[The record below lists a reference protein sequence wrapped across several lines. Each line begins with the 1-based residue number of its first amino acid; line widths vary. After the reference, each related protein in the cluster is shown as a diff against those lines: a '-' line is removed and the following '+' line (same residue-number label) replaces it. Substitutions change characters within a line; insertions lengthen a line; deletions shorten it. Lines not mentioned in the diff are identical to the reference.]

1 MPELEQDAWLPT
13 RLAKLGVFIEVEKKI
28 YDAYTTMI
36 RDWLEGIAESVLEGG
51 VNPLGVYSMTSKW
64 LDKITE
70 FAQKVITWALGK
82 AYQWALGESYEFT
95 NRPFVQQYIE
105 ESKNRLVKTPDQV
118 YEKVKAAVATGT
130 AEGQSIPE
138 IAKQI
143 KTDLLD
149 SGAPYW
155 KNRAVTVARTET
167 IGAYNGGA
175 NDAFG
180 VIVGEFPE
188 DEFEKIW
195 LATDDTRTRHTH
207 NEADGQRVSYSA
219 DFSVGGHQMGFPGD
233 PRGPAEEVIN
243 CRCTMLLVEHG
254 EEVDYSNK
262 GFKGLTA
269 SVSTLP
275 PPQTAPALIAAAVP
289 FVKPDLAA
297 LIAAAWISGDWKL
310 HATCSTTFC
319 RTPLHPGPCKGWK
332 HTLKKVAPGVYDAL
346 EAARIAKLEAKRKA
360 KVTALKDAGKPI
372 PSALLK
378 KITSLP
384 TKAGPYDPTPDQ
396 KPLSDATEKKLADVA
411 AKTKKAFEKK
421 APATDAE
428 KKLVEGMAHSPW
440 NHNNEA
446 ILAAFDKLSRE
457 DFKSLDAPTRAKAAD
472 LLKFIGNNPNVSD
485 DQRQKVID
493 ISARWVGPDATPL
506 PIGTPKQLDVM
517 KAVQKGGYPEV
528 AEAAKGLTPS
538 ELSGLPKTDQE
549 HIKKAIKMA
558 AKIAK
563 EKAAASGPIDGDGDG
578 KLNEG
583 DEKAI
588 AALPPGAQLLVNK
601 DGKPVA
607 AKNSFGDF
615 MTWKGDAWITAG
627 PTNQKS
633 LKEMLSNGDL
643 KPAGYDKEKDLAL
656 LKQQYEKGQ
665 MTKAEYEFEKAN
677 IEAGKPTPAG
687 QPIIPPSDITDAA
700 NNAAMMAFA
709 PSNFTQEERIEAY
722 GELTQADVDSMN
734 TQDTSNL
741 IDDVLALQAQG
752 LSPAKA
758 KTLDKVYD
766 LISKQAF
773 PDQPAGKKADLFEVF
788 GPDGNPDHKQAVDAI
803 EGASQADWN
812 NLPKKEKL
820 NVLDHL
826 EDAQNNGEP
835 GAKEALAKVEALM
848 LSQKKPADVGA
859 DAQGVDSAALPT
871 SSVDP
876 DKIGKLDGPN
886 DAAVKQALD
895 VTNNTYKY
903 SFDQIIGA
911 YTELTKKDFD
921 SLTKVDQ
928 KTIAEKVKGFA
939 SSPILTEAQRN
950 KAASLAT
957 SLGSKYPHG
966 SSSQVA
972 LVKALANSNAAN
984 ILKAAENLTADEYT
998 GLAEVHQ
1005 QGIKD
1010 AVKVGINNPDLTNS
1024 ATAVG
1029 LAFLGGKPKPTIN
1042 IPSVNAIAND
1052 ANSGGTSV
1060 NAISP
1065 AVPAASV
1072 PAALTDHPAVT
1083 QVKNVFDDDS
1093 KATAVAQFYA
1103 AKALTKEQ
1111 FIALPVSFRV
1121 KVRKLL
1127 NDIAAGKGDPKY
1139 FVPGDKEKANEVYK
1153 KLSLSGSNAPDYV
1166 PTLSADEDDVL
1177 AKLMN
1182 DVPVVPAPPP
1192 TPAAAPPKDPAKS
1205 FEEWQTKKTA
1215 VVLHSLLTNAGKIA
1229 EKIKDGTVSQRLDVY
1244 TQYAGTKAKFTKLPE
1259 DVQDA
1264 IVADLDN
1271 IYEGAKKGFFTPDQ
1285 SSAAV
1290 NLRFALTGGN
1300 PMTVFTPKPT
1310 PAKKTATGTPGAN
1323 PATKKKLAALSMP
1336 AQLGYDTVNK
1346 VGDGDP
1352 LARLSAYQDMTK
1364 DDFESLPATTQKKI
1378 ATDLGNMGYATSMA
1392 WEAKTKE
1399 YTADFGGGGNFSNRK
1414 AAQDLLE
1421 KLIGKPS
1428 AKGWKPK
1435 TKAQI
1440 EYEKLGDA
1448 MFTPGD
1454 GSSGT
1459 LGSSDAAVWDKKVA
1473 IGLKGISAQ
1482 KAAPA
1487 DMTNSNSGYKWNGVY
1502 SNAKFTGEQMFEA
1515 VQDYKGSGYTN
1526 MNTHLRNSK
1535 GKLQDSEFWGSSYT
1549 SGLTYQN
1556 TVRAID
1562 DVMKKSRLQ
1571 SPIVSYRGF
1580 GSPEKVFAGVYNG
1593 GATDLTGM
1601 EFTDY
1606 GFQSTST
1613 SVKKAED
1620 FAGVG
1625 YGDPNQHI
1633 VLKIF
1638 TPKGY
1643 GAIKVSG
1650 PEYENEILLDRSTR
1664 YRIVR
1669 DNGIVGGARRLD
1681 VEVIGPGENG

>member
-195 LATDDTRTRHTH
+195 LATDDSRTRHTH

-219 DFSVGGHQMGFPGD
+219 DFSVGGFPMGFPGD

-421 APATDAE
+421 AEEAKPPEGSVPQKLKPVDAGLSDGDKVWLWTKE
-428 KKLVEGMAHSPW
+428 GKGKTNFGGKAPGDKPILVTVKKVTGTNVGKAKGVTQTHL
-440 NHNNEA
+440 
-446 ILAAFDKLSRE
+446 LDE
-457 DFKSLDAPTRAKAAD
+457 DGETVD
-472 LLKFIGNNPNVSD
+472 
-485 DQRQKVID
+485 
-493 ISARWVGPDATPL
+493 
-506 PIGTPKQLDVM
+506 IGT
-517 KAVQKGGYPEV
+517 G
-528 AEAAKGLTPS
+528 
-538 ELSGLPKTDQE
+538 
-549 HIKKAIKMA
+549 
-558 AKIAK
+558 
-563 EKAAASGPIDGDGDG
+563 ASKFWISPVDGKSFGPIDGDGDG

-722 GELTQADVDSMN
+722 GDLTQADVDSMN

-848 LSQKKPADVGA
+848 LSQKKPSDVGA

-1083 QVKNVFDDDS
+1083 QVKNVFDDAS

-1290 NLRFALTGGN
+1290 NLRFALTDGN
-1300 PMTVFTPKPT
+1300 PMTVFTPKPP